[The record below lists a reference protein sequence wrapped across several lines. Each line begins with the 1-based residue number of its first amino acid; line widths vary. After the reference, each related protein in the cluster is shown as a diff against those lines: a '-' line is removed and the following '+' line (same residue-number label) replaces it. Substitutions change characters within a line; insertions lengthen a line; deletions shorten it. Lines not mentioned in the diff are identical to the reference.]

1 MSKGSYI
8 PLRIPAV
15 LLHVSDERCTD
26 MARSL
31 LGDPPGLH
39 QLGPHLLA
47 VLPIPGD
54 PGDVEEAV
62 RIAERLRRQGPAG
75 LTIIAV
81 PGQVRLGPEG
91 ITAEPEPLLDDLER
105 RRPAS
110 LAGGQVHLTG
120 RAASRLE
127 WRWSVE
133 RSGTC
138 EMAAGSLIPLFQLS
152 GPSPDGV
159 PWHTARL
166 LGRTLDYVKRPA
178 VEKELAAH
186 IDAPVLRVSG
196 PMGCGKSRTLW
207 QVLGPGAEPNVPYL
221 SIAIK
226 SPRTG
231 FDLAAELLRELLHLT
246 GSRFGGYDPWQTLAR
261 LELEGYSDW
270 LLGDRERPEGVDLPC
285 LLARALER
293 WKSATGSRAPLRLVF
308 DDLHTASPADLQL
321 LEALTLDPRAR
332 RNARIALVGRKRTR
346 GPAAWSAA
354 PEVTVPLLTAAES
367 TALAAGLF
375 HGLLMP
381 AEVQQRLVETAGRC
395 PFALE
400 EGLARMIQQRRLR
413 RHYGNF
419 FYSGSRDADFEPS
432 FRLIQHLEAEVS
444 ALGDAMPARLL
455 ALAETPVPALELA
468 SACLFLGA
476 QLSPHWEAPYLAAE
490 IFHRAPTAWGLGV
503 DLACPVF
510 SRALTQTVMPEVVPS
525 LRQVLGE
532 RLVAASEKPRAL
544 WQAYSLLSGSAQA
557 VSPILELAQ
566 ESASNAPPAK
576 ILEGLKR
583 ELEGHRQRGGDQ
595 ATEIQLLWI
604 LLPLARRLNRLEG
617 LEPEIERALE
627 ITAGEPRK
635 YLAFASLKAEL
646 DLQKSRLTE
655 SEETLRKA
663 LKMVLKTDPTRQA
676 VLLLQLGQILARQE
690 RRKEARALFEQ
701 LLEAFQKLG
710 STQLAATCLFHLGNV
725 ALHERRLNDALALH
739 QRALEARRR
748 EENLKALGASLSALG
763 SVFLAMDRFSEA
775 LDFYRQAAEVLEHH
789 GEEGEESF
797 ALMGIGRTLSLLG
810 DSTGAARA
818 LRRALVLREPRGDV
832 AGEAIARLAVA
843 ASYLDLNNVDA
854 AQDEARHAHFD
865 LSLLPEL
872 SLLGDAEQLL
882 GRIALRQKQYDTARH
897 HFAVALEIHRRHG
910 DANAAL
916 TDHGWQLELAL
927 VQRDGSLTVHLC
939 QQLDAE
945 LQHHTPTQHGV
956 SLDFRLY
963 RGLEG
968 LRGNR
973 RLNAADPLYYL
984 NRAYDELMK
993 KAAPLES
1000 QLRHRYLFS
1009 IPENAAILDAA
1020 AANRLVPVG

>member
-1 MSKGSYI
+1 MSDRSYI
-8 PLRIPAV
+8 PLKIPAV

-26 MARSL
+26 ITGSL
-31 LGDPPGLH
+31 LGHPPGLH

-62 RIAERLRRQGPAG
+62 RIAQRLRRQGPAG
-75 LTIIAV
+75 LTVIV
-81 PGQVRLGPEG
+81 LPGQVRIGPEG
-91 ITAEPEPLLDDLER
+91 ITAEPEPLLDDLEHQ
-105 RRPAS
+105 RPAS

-127 WRWSVE
+127 SRWSAE

-138 EMAAGSLIPLFQLS
+138 ETMGGSHIPLFQLS
-152 GPSPDGV
+152 GPRPDAV

-166 LGRTLDYVKRPA
+166 MGRHLDYVPRVV
-178 VEKELAAH
+178 VERELLEHAN
-186 IDAPVLRVSG
+186 APVLRVSG
-196 PMGCGKSRTLW
+196 PLGCGKSRSLW
-207 QVLGPGAEPNVPYL
+207 RTLGPGANPGAPYL
-221 SIAIK
+221 SIALR

-231 FDLAAELLRELLHLT
+231 FDLAAEVLRELLHLT
-246 GSRFGGYDPWQTLAR
+246 GIRDGGYDPWRALAR
-261 LELEGYSDW
+261 LGLEAHGEW
-270 LLGDRERPEGVDLPC
+270 LLGDRDRPEGLDLPG
-285 LLARALER
+285 LLARSLELWR
-293 WKSATGSRAPLRLVF
+293 DATGATVPLRLVF
-308 DDLHTASPADLQL
+308 DDLQAASAADLKL
-321 LEALTLDPRAR
+321 LEALTADPRAR
-332 RNARIALVGRKRTR
+332 RNARIVLVGRKRTR
-346 GPAAWSAA
+346 GPASWATL
-354 PEVTVPLLTAAES
+354 PEVEVPLFTAAQS

-375 HGLLMP
+375 RGLLMP
-381 AEVQQRLVETAGRC
+381 AEVQQRLVETAARC

-400 EGLARMIQQRRLR
+400 EILARMIQRRRLR

-419 FYSGSRDADFEPS
+419 FYSGGKDDDFEPS

-444 ALGDAMPARLL
+444 ALGEPMPARLL
-455 ALAETPVPALELA
+455 ALAETAVPALELA
-468 SACLFLGA
+468 SASLFLGA
-476 QLSPHWEAPYLAAE
+476 GVTPHWEAPFLAAE
-490 IFHRAPTAWGLGV
+490 IFHRAPSAWGLGV

-510 SRALTQTVMPEVVPS
+510 ARALAQTVMPEVVPS

-532 RLVAASEKPRAL
+532 RLVAASDQPRAL
-544 WQAYSLLSGSAQA
+544 WQAYNLLSGSAQA
-557 VSPILELAQ
+557 VPSILELAQ
-566 ESASNAPPAK
+566 GAASDAPPAK

-583 ELEGHRQRGGDQ
+583 ELEAHRQRGGDT
-595 ATEIQLLWI
+595 ATETQLLWI
-604 LLPLARRLNRLEG
+604 LLPLARRMNRLEG
-617 LEPEIERALE
+617 LDEEIDRALE

-663 LKMVLKTDPTRQA
+663 LKMVLKTDPARQA

-701 LLEAFQKLG
+701 LLKAFEKLG
-710 STQLAATCLFHLGNV
+710 STQLVATCLFHLGNV
-725 ALHERRLNDALALH
+725 ALHERRLDEALALH
-739 QRALEARRR
+739 QRALETRRR
-748 EENLKALGASLSALG
+748 EQSLKTIGASLSALG
-763 SVFLAMDRFSEA
+763 AVSLAQGRFSEA
-775 LDFYRQAAEVLEHH
+775 LAFYREAAEVLEQH

-810 DSTGAARA
+810 DSMGAARA

-832 AGEAIARLAVA
+832 IGEAIARLAVA
-843 ASYLDLNNVDA
+843 ANYLDLNNVDA
-854 AQDEARHAHFD
+854 ALDEARHAHFD

-882 GRIALRQKQYDTARH
+882 GRIALRQKQFDAAGQH
-897 HFAVALEIHRRHG
+897 MAAALEIHRRHG
-910 DANAAL
+910 DVNAAL
-916 TDHGWQLELAL
+916 VDQGWQLEQALA
-927 VQRDGSLTVHLC
+927 QRDGSLTVHLC
-939 QQLDAE
+939 AQLDAE
-945 LQHHTPTQHGV
+945 LQHHDPTHHGV

-968 LRGNR
+968 LRGTR
-973 RLNAADPLYYL
+973 RLDAADPLYYL
-984 NRAYDELMK
+984 NRAYEELMQ

-1020 AANRLVPVG
+1020 AAKRLVPVS

>member
-1 MSKGSYI
+1 MSDRSYI

-15 LLHVSDERCTD
+15 LLHVGDERCADT
-26 MARSL
+26 AGLL
-31 LGDPPGLH
+31 LGNPPGLH

-47 VLPIPGD
+47 VLPIAGD

-62 RIAERLRRQGPAG
+62 RIAQRLRRHGPAG
-75 LTIIAV
+75 LTVIV
-81 PGQVRLGPEG
+81 LPGKVRIGPEG
-91 ITAEPEPLLDDLER
+91 IAAEPEPLLDDLEHQ
-105 RRPAS
+105 RPAS
-110 LAGGQVHLTG
+110 LAGGQVHLPG

-127 WRWSVE
+127 SRWSTE
-133 RSGTC
+133 RSSTC
-138 EMAAGSLIPLFQLS
+138 ETAAGSHIPLFQLA
-152 GPSPDGV
+152 GPRPDAV

-166 LGRTLDYVKRPA
+166 MGRSLDYVPRVV
-178 VEKELAAH
+178 VERELMEHAA
-186 IDAPVLRVSG
+186 APVLRVTG
-196 PMGCGKSRTLW
+196 PLGCGKTRTLW
-207 QVLGPGAEPNVPYL
+207 RTLGPGANPGAPHL
-221 SIAIK
+221 SIALR

-231 FDLAAELLRELLHLT
+231 FDLASELLRELLHLT
-246 GSRFGGYDPWQTLAR
+246 GIRNGGYDPWRALAR
-261 LELEGYSDW
+261 LGLEGYGEW
-270 LLGDRERPEGVDLPC
+270 LLGDREQPEGVDLPG
-285 LLARALER
+285 LIARALEL
-293 WKSATGSRAPLRLVF
+293 WKDSTGSPAPLRLVF
-308 DDLHTASPADLQL
+308 DDLQTASAADLQL
-321 LEALTLDPRAR
+321 LEALTADPRAR
-332 RNARIALVGRKRTR
+332 RNARIVLVGRKRTR
-346 GPAAWSAA
+346 GPASWTAL
-354 PEVTVPLLTAAES
+354 PEVEVPLLTAAQS

-375 HGLLMP
+375 RGLLMP
-381 AEVQQRLVETAGRC
+381 AEVQQRLAETTARC

-400 EGLARMIQQRRLR
+400 ESLARMIQQRQLR

-419 FYSGSRDADFEPS
+419 FYSGNRDDDFEPS
-432 FRLIQHLEAEVS
+432 FRFIQHREAEVS
-444 ALGDAMPARLL
+444 ALGESIPARLL

-468 SACLFLGA
+468 SASLFLGVEMA
-476 QLSPHWEAPYLAAE
+476 PHWEIPFLAADV
-490 IFHRAPTAWGLGV
+490 FHRAPSAWGPGI
-503 DLACPVF
+503 DLACPAF
-510 SRALTQTVMPEVVPS
+510 ARALAQTVMPEVVPS

-532 RLVAASEKPRAL
+532 RLVAASDPRAL

-557 VSPILELAQ
+557 VPSILELAR
-566 ESASNAPPAK
+566 EGASDAPPAR

-583 ELEGHRQRGGDQ
+583 ELEGHRQRGGDP

-617 LEPEIERALE
+617 LEAEIDRALE

-663 LKMVLKTDPTRQA
+663 LKMVLKTDPARQA

-690 RRKEARALFEQ
+690 RRKEARAVFEQ

-710 STQLAATCLFHLGNV
+710 STQLVATCLFHLGNV
-725 ALHERRLNDALALH
+725 ALHERRLADALALH
-739 QRALEARRR
+739 QRALEIRRR
-748 EENLKALGASLSALG
+748 EENLKTLGASLSALG
-763 SVFLAMDRFSEA
+763 SVSLAQGRFSEA
-775 LDFYRQAAEVLEHH
+775 LAFYREAAEVLERH

-810 DSTGAARA
+810 DATGAARA

-832 AGEAIARLAVA
+832 IGEAIARLAVA
-843 ASYLDLNNVDA
+843 ANFLDLNNVDA
-854 AQDEARHAHFD
+854 ALDEARHAHFD

-882 GRIALRQKQYDTARH
+882 GRIALRQKQFDTARQH
-897 HFAVALEIHRRHG
+897 IATALEIHRRHG

-916 TDHGWQLELAL
+916 VDQGWQLEQAL
-927 VQRDGSLTVHLC
+927 VQRDGALTVHLC
-939 QQLDAE
+939 AQLDSA
-945 LQHHTPTQHGV
+945 LQHHDPTQHGV

-968 LRGNR
+968 LRGTR
-973 RLNAADPLYYL
+973 RLDAADPLYYL
-984 NRAYDELMK
+984 SRAYEELMQ

>member
-1 MSKGSYI
+1 MSDRSYI
-8 PLRIPAV
+8 PLKIPAV

-26 MARSL
+26 IAGSL
-31 LGDPPGLH
+31 LGHPPGLH

-62 RIAERLRRQGPAG
+62 RIAQRLRRLGPAG
-75 LTIIAV
+75 LTVIV
-81 PGQVRLGPEG
+81 LPGQVRIGPEG
-91 ITAEPEPLLDDLER
+91 ITAEPEPLLDDLEHQ
-105 RRPAS
+105 RPAS

-127 WRWSVE
+127 SRWSAE

-138 EMAAGSLIPLFQLS
+138 ETVGGSLIPLFQLS
-152 GPSPDGV
+152 GPRPDAV

-166 LGRTLDYVKRPA
+166 MGRHLDYVPRVV
-178 VEKELAAH
+178 VERELLAH
-186 IDAPVLRVSG
+186 AQEPVLRVSG
-196 PMGCGKSRTLW
+196 PLGCGKTRSLW
-207 QVLGPGAEPNVPYL
+207 HTLGPGANPGAPYL
-221 SIAIK
+221 SIALR
-226 SPRTG
+226 SARTG
-231 FDLAAELLRELLHLT
+231 FDLAAEVLRELLHLT
-246 GSRFGGYDPWQTLAR
+246 GIRDGGYDPWRALAR
-261 LELEGYSDW
+261 LGLQDHGEW
-270 LLGDRERPEGVDLPC
+270 LLADRDRPEGIDLPG
-285 LLARALER
+285 LLARSLEL
-293 WKSATGSRAPLRLVF
+293 WKDATGATAPLRLVF
-308 DDLHTASPADLQL
+308 DDLQTASAADLQV
-321 LEALTLDPRAR
+321 LETLTADPRAR
-332 RNARIALVGRKRTR
+332 RNARIVLVGRKRTR
-346 GPAAWSAA
+346 GPASWAA
-354 PEVTVPLLTAAES
+354 VPEVEVPLLTAAQS

-375 HGLLMP
+375 RGLLMP
-381 AEVQQRLVETAGRC
+381 AEVQQRLVETTARC

-400 EGLARMIQQRRLR
+400 ESLVRMIQRRQLR

-419 FYSGSRDADFEPS
+419 FYSGGRDDDFEPS

-444 ALGDAMPARLL
+444 ALGEAMPARLL

-468 SACLFLGA
+468 SASLFLGVEVK
-476 QLSPHWEAPYLAAE
+476 PHWETPFLAAE
-490 IFHRAPTAWGLGV
+490 IFHRAPSAWGLGV

-510 SRALTQTVMPEVVPS
+510 ARALAQTVMPEIVPS
-525 LRQVLGE
+525 LKQVLGE
-532 RLVAASEKPRAL
+532 RLVAASDQPRAL
-544 WQAYSLLSGSAQA
+544 WQAYNLLSGSAQA
-557 VSPILELAQ
+557 VPSILELAR
-566 ESASNAPPAK
+566 EGASDAPPAK

-583 ELEGHRQRGGDQ
+583 ELEGHRQRGGDP
-595 ATEIQLLWI
+595 ATEAQLLWI

-617 LEPEIERALE
+617 LEGEIDRALE
-627 ITAGEPRK
+627 ITATEPRK

-646 DLQKSRLTE
+646 DLQQSRLTE

-663 LKMVLKTDPTRQA
+663 LKMVMKTDPARQA

-701 LLEAFQKLG
+701 LLKAFEKLG
-710 STQLAATCLFHLGNV
+710 STQLVATCLFHLGNV
-725 ALHERRLNDALALH
+725 ALHERRLDDAMALH
-739 QRALEARRR
+739 QRALETRRR
-748 EENLKALGASLSALG
+748 EQSLKTIGASLSALG
-763 SVFLAMDRFSEA
+763 AVSLAQGRFSEA
-775 LDFYRQAAEVLEHH
+775 LAYYREAAEVLEQH

-810 DSTGAARA
+810 DSMGAARA

-832 AGEAIARLAVA
+832 IGEAIARLAVA
-843 ASYLDLNNVDA
+843 ANFLDLNNVDA
-854 AQDEARHAHFD
+854 ALEEARHAHFD

-882 GRIALRQKQYDTARH
+882 GRIALRQKQFDTARQ
-897 HFAVALEIHRRHG
+897 HFASALEIHRRHG

-916 TDHGWQLELAL
+916 ADQGWQLEQAL
-927 VQRDGSLTVHLC
+927 LQRDGSLTVHLC
-939 QQLDAE
+939 AQLDSE
-945 LQHHTPTQHGV
+945 LQHQDPAHQGV

-968 LRGNR
+968 LRGMR
-973 RLNAADPLYYL
+973 RLDAADPLYYL
-984 NRAYDELMK
+984 NRAYEELMQ

-1020 AANRLVPVG
+1020 AAKRLVPVG